1 LTEGGTFGLR
11 GDSGSWVYGTRNN
24 ALLGMIFMGRTKF
37 PALTYI
43 TNAKLIFDSIE
54 ATTGARPELF

>member
-1 LTEGGTFGLR
+1 M
-11 GDSGSWVYGTRNN
+11 DNGTRNN

-54 ATTGARPELF
+54 DTTGARPELF